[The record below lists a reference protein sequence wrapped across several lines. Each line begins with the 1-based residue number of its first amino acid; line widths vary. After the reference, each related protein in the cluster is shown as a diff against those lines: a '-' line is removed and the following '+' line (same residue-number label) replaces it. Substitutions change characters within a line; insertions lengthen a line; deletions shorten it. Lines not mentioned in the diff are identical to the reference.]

1 MNRTFLST
9 FMKCT
14 CAAVNGLAASTEPDT
29 AAVPAICA
37 ASCASTGA
45 IAVVPPRVVRVI
57 TSNVARIRRPGGM
70 ATLLSSE
77 AAQRG
82 EPAPLS
88 TRTLGRGL
96 TVVNRCASL
105 IGHSLKRMSHGLLE
119 ALGPAPLL
127 WRPALAVRADL
138 IHRGVHLDV
147 ESVWIL
153 ELDSRIPSRATTP
166 LVDDRHVPGTKKI
179 ANLEQLGD
187 RADLEG
193 AVVEAGLPLARRLVE
208 RLGRHERDRM
218 MVRRVSEEDHAALV
232 AIGHLKPHDLRPEP
246 RGPLDVAHREHDVTQ
261 FLHLDRRLARHFF
274 SPPWTCGPAILCRRP
289 GPRQPPS
296 GLRESRSRI
305 AGYTAPGRDRRSGRK
320 RVRSTADNLRR
331 LTSAIVK
338 AGGSAASEADL
349 VAEHL
354 VRANLM
360 GHDSHG
366 VGMIPTYIRH
376 LKAGLVVPNTRA
388 KRVKDDGAMLMFDG
402 GRGYG
407 RRVAGEA
414 MSAAITRCRETGV
427 VAMTLANAHHIGRV
441 GAYGEMASGAGLVSL
456 HFVNVTDHRA
466 TVAPFRGTD
475 ARFVTNPVCIAV
487 PGTDRH
493 APLLL
498 DMATSQVAMGKIRV
512 AKNEGKPAPEGALI
526 DSKGKPTRDP
536 NVMYSEPNG
545 ALLPFGGHKGYA
557 LAVVTELL
565 ATALTGGPSIQPGNQ
580 RMGGVV
586 NNMFT
591 MLVDPARLAGIDWLK
606 REIDGFLD
614 YVKASPPADP
624 KLPVLVPGEP
634 ERLAQAERGRAGIEV
649 DATTWGEIL
658 AAAEA
663 VGLSRAEAASLGG

>member
-1 MNRTFLST
+1 MR
-9 FMKCT
+9 
-14 CAAVNGLAASTEPDT
+14 
-29 AAVPAICA
+29 
-37 ASCASTGA
+37 
-45 IAVVPPRVVRVI
+45 
-57 TSNVARIRRPGGM
+57 AR
-70 ATLLSSE
+70 
-77 AAQRG
+77 
-82 EPAPLS
+82 
-88 TRTLGRGL
+88 
-96 TVVNRCASL
+96 
-105 IGHSLKRMSHGLLE
+105 
-119 ALGPAPLL
+119 
-127 WRPALAVRADL
+127 
-138 IHRGVHLDV
+138 
-147 ESVWIL
+147 
-153 ELDSRIPSRATTP
+153 
-166 LVDDRHVPGTKKI
+166 
-179 ANLEQLGD
+179 
-187 RADLEG
+187 
-193 AVVEAGLPLARRLVE
+193 
-208 RLGRHERDRM
+208 
-218 MVRRVSEEDHAALV
+218 
-232 AIGHLKPHDLRPEP
+232 
-246 RGPLDVAHREHDVTQ
+246 
-261 FLHLDRRLARHFF
+261 
-274 SPPWTCGPAILCRRP
+274 
-289 GPRQPPS
+289 
-296 GLRESRSRI
+296 
-305 AGYTAPGRDRRSGRK
+305 
-320 RVRSTADNLRR
+320 ADNLRR

-338 AGGSAASEADL
+338 AGGSSVQEADL

-388 KRVKDDGAMLMFDG
+388 KLVKDDGAMLMFDG

-407 RRVAGEA
+407 RPVAGEA
-414 MSAAITRCRETGV
+414 MDAAIARSRETGV

-441 GAYGEMASGAGLVSL
+441 GAYGEMASAAGLVSL

-466 TVAPFRGTD
+466 TVAPFRGTE

-487 PGTDRH
+487 PGTARH

-498 DMATSQVAMGKIRV
+498 DMATSAVAMGKIRV

-591 MLVDPARLAGIDWLK
+591 MVIDPARLAGVDWLR

-614 YVKASPPADP
+614 YVKTSPPADP
-624 KLPVLVPGEP
+624 KLPVLVPGEL
-634 ERLAQAERGRAGIEV
+634 ERLAQAERGRTGIEV

-663 VGLSRAEAASLGG
+663 VGITRTAAEAMTA